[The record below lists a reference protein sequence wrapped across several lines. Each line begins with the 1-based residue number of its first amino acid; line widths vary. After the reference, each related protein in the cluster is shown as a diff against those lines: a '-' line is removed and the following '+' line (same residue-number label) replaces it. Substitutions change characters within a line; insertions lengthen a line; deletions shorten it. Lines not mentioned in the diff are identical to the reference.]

1 MLQNI
6 KRLVERA
13 AVWFL
18 RSERRPLDLQALTGT
33 YLDGVSELTAG
44 LDKVLTDFHR
54 AAIQKKAA
62 RHEAAGVPKELA
74 YNVASA
80 DILISGCDIVRLSV
94 QTGESVLRV
103 AEVYFAVGHAF
114 SLDWLQACRRV
125 TMESYW
131 QKRAISVIAEDLFG
145 YQFHLAENV
154 LAERGNDKG
163 KKEAA
168 SDLIQKW
175 QTSRSD
181 ASARMNR
188 LLASLKA
195 DDNIDLSMLAV
206 ANGQFRSLL
215 AH

>member
-1 MLQNI
+1 M
-6 KRLVERA
+6 
-13 AVWFL
+13 
-18 RSERRPLDLQALTGT
+18 
-33 YLDGVSELTAG
+33 TAG
-44 LDKVLTDFHR
+44 LDNVLTDFHR

-62 RHEAAGVPKELA
+62 KHEAAGVPKELA

-114 SLDWLQACRRV
+114 SLDWLRERAEHV

-145 YQFHLAENV
+145 HQFHLAENV